1 MTTDTPAT
9 STSPPEPPGR
19 APRPPTPASTTRRIV
34 ALLGGLGVAWVA
46 LYWANE
52 RIWDLVVYDWVGLD
66 PASRVGDSVH
76 FFLYDVVKIML
87 LVVGLI
93 FVVGLIRSSISPER
107 VRSLLSGRR
116 AITGYLLAAAFGSIT
131 PFCACSSVPLFIGFV
146 AAGVPLGVTL
156 TFLITSPLINQ
167 VGVVMLFGMFGW
179 RIPVLYV
186 VTAITMAVVAGMLL
200 SRLDLERWV
209 EPFVLTSP
217 VGQLA
222 GADARPTLQDR
233 VDAAREEVVDIVEK
247 VWVYVLVGIG
257 IGAGIHGW
265 VPAGFFAD
273 VAGPDNPLAVPV
285 VTVVGAPLYSN
296 VAAVIPLVKALHGAG
311 VAIGTA
317 MAFMMAV
324 VGLSIPS
331 FILLRRVLTM
341 PLLLLFHAAV
351 IVGIL
356 VIGLIFNLIV

>member
-1 MTTDTPAT
+1 MATSAPAT
-9 STSPPEPPGR
+9 PTSRPGAPGR
-19 APRPPTPASTTRRIV
+19 APRPPSHATARVV
-34 ALLGGLGVAWVA
+34 ALLGALGVAWVA

-52 RIWDLVVYDWVGLD
+52 RVWDLVVYDWVGLD

-93 FVVGLIRSSISPER
+93 FLVGMIRSSISPEK
-107 VRSLLSGRR
+107 VRGLLSGRR

-186 VTAITMAVVAGMLL
+186 VTAVTMAVSAGMLL

-222 GADARPTLQDR
+222 GGDTRPTLQDR
-233 VDAAREEVVDIVEK
+233 VVAAREEVVDIVAK
-247 VWVYVLVGIG
+247 VWIYVLVGIG

-285 VTVVGAPLYSN
+285 VTIVGAPLYSN

-331 FILLRRVLTM
+331 FILLRRVLMT
-341 PLLLLFHAAV
+341 PLLLLFHAVV

-356 VIGLIFNLIV
+356 VIGFVFNLIA